1 MAQERC
7 VKKSFQDSLEDIKER
22 MKEKRTK
29 KLAKVATV
37 NKALSTKV
45 KIIGNSSVTVK
56 SFQANN
62 KALALALEAEKCKS
76 RQAQDLI
83 LQLKREHQ
91 RLICEIFLLRRKL
104 TMQQGNS
111 TSDTKFASL
120 KEIIAKVTHNLLETA
135 NLLGPAHA
143 LCSTDGSLSSSPA
156 CVAVKSTTTTPF
168 LVPRPLPQTEPAS
181 DTQRNFCQLLERASR
196 PGRRSRQEESEKM
209 TSGNQKSKALK
220 FSSSQPKSDLEK
232 TDLETENSFLKNVS
246 IRRRVSSI
254 NVCLEACPEVKSMEE
269 EQNLNSKCDVSA
281 EVILPVKECC
291 NGEVMDMSPFQSPS
305 KDEILPFKNYS
316 QLSSSTPDPK
326 PKQSQPLKGKTE
338 FRTGREKVIKGK
350 ADSQGP
356 VPLKKPW
363 EKSKPRARS
372 KSRDRGASKQIV
384 PKDTMNSS
392 LNSGDAYDF
401 ACEESIHVSPFRQFK
416 LCSHPPENEEPKNE
430 EPEYD
435 QSVKSSSSSS
445 DELNDSLYV
454 PTKAKAKIRNVD
466 QNSAPLPLRPR
477 SKRNKALKQ
486 PCAEKTE
493 NKGSEQVKP
502 DVARRK
508 KKARSSTKG
517 TVETDAKPAD
527 DATERRR
534 EMVSLPR
541 VRKTEEN
548 AKLSID
554 VQSALEN
561 LVHSTDK
568 NMCELEGTS
577 AAPRFSLADVTN
589 LSTSSVSADFKK
601 YSFPFTDDRKISA
614 GSMRRRRRCTFTV
627 SYAEPSLNKKLRRG
641 DPFTDTEFL
650 SSPIFKNSD
659 SKRNSMSRKSL
670 ARYNEAFV
678 GCR

>member
-1 MAQERC
+1 MAKERC

-37 NKALSTKV
+37 SKALSTKV

-62 KALALALEAEKCKS
+62 KALALALEAERCKS

-111 TSDTKFASL
+111 ASDTKFASL

-156 CVAVKSTTTTPF
+156 CVAVKSTTTTPL
-168 LVPRPLPQTEPAS
+168 LVPGPLPQTGEPAS

-196 PGRRSRQEESEKM
+196 PGRRSHQEESSEKV

-220 FSSSQPKSDLEK
+220 CISSKPKSDPEK
-232 TDLETENSFLKNVS
+232 TDLETQNSFFKNVS

-254 NVCLEACPEVKSMEE
+254 NVCTEACPMVKSIEE
-269 EQNLNSKCDVSA
+269 EQNLSSKCDVSA
-281 EVILPVKECC
+281 EVILPVEKGC
-291 NGEVMDMSPFQSPS
+291 NDEVMVMSPFQSPS
-305 KDEILPFKNYS
+305 KEEFLPFTNHC
-316 QLSSSTPDPK
+316 QISSSTPDPK

-338 FRTGREKVIKGK
+338 ARSGREKVVKAK

-363 EKSKPRARS
+363 EKPKPRARS

-384 PKDTMNSS
+384 PKDKMNSS

-401 ACEESIHVSPFRQFK
+401 ACEESVHVSPFRQFK
-416 LCSHPPENEEPKNE
+416 LSSHPPENEEPD
-430 EPEYD
+430 YD

-454 PTKAKAKIRNVD
+454 PTKAKAKNRNVE
-466 QNSAPLPLRPR
+466 QNFAPLPIRPR
-477 SKRNKALKQ
+477 SKRNKQLQQ
-486 PCAEKTE
+486 PCAEKTD

-502 DVARRK
+502 DVSRRK

-517 TVETDAKPAD
+517 TVETDVKPAD
-527 DATERRR
+527 DATERR
-534 EMVSLPR
+534 EMVYLPR
-541 VRKTEEN
+541 VIKTEEN
-548 AKLSID
+548 SKLSKD
-554 VQSALEN
+554 GQSAQEN
-561 LVHSTDK
+561 LVPSTDK

-589 LSTSSVSADFKK
+589 LSASSGSADFKK
-601 YSFPFTDDRKISA
+601 HSFPFSDDRKISA
-614 GSMRRRRRCTFTV
+614 GCMRRRRRCTFTV
-627 SYAEPSLNKKLRRG
+627 SYAEPSLSKKLRRG

-659 SKRNSMSRKSL
+659 SMSRKSL

>member
-1 MAQERC
+1 MSKERC

-37 NKALSTKV
+37 SKALSTKV

-111 TSDTKFASL
+111 ASD
-120 KEIIAKVTHNLLETA
+120 
-135 NLLGPAHA
+135 
-143 LCSTDGSLSSSPA
+143 SLSSSPA
-156 CVAVKSTTTTPF
+156 CVAVKSTTTTPL
-168 LVPRPLPQTEPAS
+168 LVPGPLPQTGEPAS

-196 PGRRSRQEESEKM
+196 PGRRSHQLESSEKV

-220 FSSSQPKSDLEK
+220 CISSKPKSDPEK
-232 TDLETENSFLKNVS
+232 TDLETQNSFFKNVS

-254 NVCLEACPEVKSMEE
+254 NVCIEACPMVKSIE

-281 EVILPVKECC
+281 EVILPVEKCC
-291 NGEVMDMSPFQSPS
+291 NDEVMVMSPFQSPS
-305 KDEILPFKNYS
+305 KEEFLPFTNHC
-316 QLSSSTPDPK
+316 QISSSTPDPK

-338 FRTGREKVIKGK
+338 SRTGREKVIKGK

-363 EKSKPRARS
+363 EKPKPRARS

-384 PKDTMNSS
+384 PKDKMNSS

-401 ACEESIHVSPFRQFK
+401 ACEESVHVSPFRQFK
-416 LCSHPPENEEPKNE
+416 LSSHPPENEEPEKE
-430 EPEYD
+430 ELDYEKPDYD

-454 PTKAKAKIRNVD
+454 PTKAKAKNRNVE
-466 QNSAPLPLRPR
+466 QNSAPLPIRPR
-477 SKRNKALKQ
+477 SKRNKQLQQ

-493 NKGSEQVKP
+493 NKCSEQVKP
-502 DVARRK
+502 VIADVSRRK

-534 EMVSLPR
+534 QMVSLPR
-541 VRKTEEN
+541 VIKTEEN
-548 AKLSID
+548 SKLSKD
-554 VQSALEN
+554 GQSAQEN

-589 LSTSSVSADFKK
+589 LSASSGSADFKK
-601 YSFPFTDDRKISA
+601 HSFPFSDDRKISA
-614 GSMRRRRRCTFTV
+614 GCMRRRRRCTVTV

-659 SKRNSMSRKSL
+659 SKRNSMNRKSL